1 MSVHATGS
9 RFRGT
14 MRTQDISGRSV
25 VEKSFNFEGL
35 RSARCLIL
43 VLILCFTGCQ
53 EESPSQKT
61 NSESAVAVTPAPA
74 HWPTD
79 TRRQQAYS
87 GSESC
92 RSCHEEI
99 CDRYSAHPMAH
110 ATRPV
115 AELKTA
121 PFTREAAFQ
130 SGGREYN
137 VLASTGQESD
147 DSLVHCERVLSSTG
161 SVIYE
166 NKEKIDFGIGSGKR
180 GFSFVTHRD
189 GLLFQSPLTW
199 YTEGSR
205 WDLSPGYNPAS
216 HPGFERRI
224 SDGCITCHVGRANS
238 MAGREHQ
245 FALPTFLE
253 CGIGC
258 ERCHGPGQAHIDF
271 HFAGGTVSSDP
282 IVNPGDL
289 AAPARESVCYQCHL
303 HGTRRILRQGRTEF
317 DFRPGDKISD
327 IWVVLTNGTGID
339 GKGQTSAVSQVEQIV
354 SSQCFVQSEGRFG
367 CVSCHDPH
375 GMPETEQAAEYFR
388 GRCLECHSTAGHDC
402 GVDEATRRR
411 QDVEDSCVVCHMP
424 RLNANDVPHTSQTDH
439 RILKRPK
446 ELASMPRQPSVGMVP
461 FQPNDFHIPAS
472 ELERAMGLMMA
483 EAGWAGSSR
492 QLVASSDRVLA
503 PMITAATSDVRL
515 LDAQAGNLL
524 LSGQYEAGL
533 RIAQQ
538 AERVAPEDEAIIEL
552 QTIALVATGDHEG
565 ALEKVEAYLRL
576 NRWNSQMLARQVTLL
591 MAVGRNDDAIQA
603 AFATL
608 KWNPWLHSTRQQ
620 LIELAEMK
628 GDLDLAKSQK
638 AVLKELLQI
647 QEANPLKNA
656 GRP

>member
-1 MSVHATGS
+1 
-9 RFRGT
+9 
-14 MRTQDISGRSV
+14 
-25 VEKSFNFEGL
+25 
-35 RSARCLIL
+35 
-43 VLILCFTGCQ
+43 
-53 EESPSQKT
+53 
-61 NSESAVAVTPAPA
+61 
-74 HWPTD
+74 
-79 TRRQQAYS
+79 
-87 GSESC
+87 
-92 RSCHEEI
+92 
-99 CDRYSAHPMAH
+99 MAQ

-115 AELKTA
+115 TELKGA
-121 PFTREAAFQ
+121 PQTKEATFQ

-137 VLASTGQESD
+137 VVTSAGHDAVDNLF
-147 DSLVHCERVLSSTG
+147 HCERVRSSTG
-161 SVIYE
+161 AVIYE
-166 NKEKIDFGIGSGKR
+166 SKEHIDFGIGSGKR
-180 GFSFVTHRD
+180 GFSFVTNRN

-224 SDGCITCHVGRANS
+224 SDGCITCHVGRANA

-258 ERCHGPGQAHIDF
+258 ERCHGPGKAHIDF
-271 HFAGGTVSSDP
+271 HLAGGTADSDP
-282 IVNPGDL
+282 IVNPEKL

-303 HGTRRILRQGRTEF
+303 HGTRRILRPDRTEY

-354 SSQCFVQSEGRFG
+354 ASQCFVQSDGRFG

-375 GMPETEQAAEYFR
+375 GMPEAAQATEYFR
-388 GRCLECHSTAGHDC
+388 GRCLECHSTADHGC
-402 GVDEATRRR
+402 KVDEAIRR
-411 QDVEDSCVVCHMP
+411 QLNAQDSCVACHMP

-439 RILKRPK
+439 RILRRPGAV
-446 ELASMPRQPSVGMVP
+446 ASVSRQPSGGVAP
-461 FQPNDFHIPAS
+461 FQQKDFPVPAG

-483 EAGWAGSSR
+483 EAGWSGSSR
-492 QLVASSDRVLA
+492 ALIASSDRLLA

-524 LSGQYEAGL
+524 QSGDYAAGL
-533 RIAQQ
+533 RMAQQ
-538 AERVAPEDEAIIEL
+538 AERVAPDDEAIIEL
-552 QTIALVATGDHEG
+552 QTIALMATGDHER
-565 ALEKVEAYLRL
+565 ALEKVEAYLRI

-591 MAVGRNDDAIQA
+591 RAVGRNDDAMDA

-620 LIELAEMK
+620 LIELADMK
-628 GDLDLAKSQK
+628 GDPELAKSQK
-638 AVLKELLQI
+638 SILAELQQI
-647 QEANPLKNA
+647 QEANAIKNA